1 MRYPSEDCVF
11 SRSSLQRGFR
21 GTLPLPVDSHHS
33 SSLLWGT
40 EGTSAPILRKVYL
53 VPILWHSIGP
63 ILCQSVFGAGLPY

>member
-1 MRYPSEDCVF
+1 MCYPGEDCVF

-40 EGTSAPILRKVYL
+40 ERTSAPMLRCIWWSLYKVCL
-53 VPILWHSIGP
+53 AP